1 MSVDFKLP
9 EDHPFSLLIPL
20 VEEGKIDPWS
30 IDIANLAQLY
40 IEQIRNMEL
49 LDMRIPANALS
60 AATFLFKKKLEIL
73 FPKPKIHRQ
82 RLTLKELVQMYD
94 ESQTEPI
101 DEPKEQQNTPK
112 ISKERKKHTLTK
124 ERHRSLMKKRKIP
137 LHRSILKDV
146 IEHLK
151 ATINQKPK
159 LYFSEIVEQD
169 KASVQFTAL
178 MFIQYDKHADIYQKE
193 HYGDI
198 IIEKL

>member
-101 DEPKEQQNTPK
+101 DEPKNNKTHQKYQK
-112 ISKERKKHTLTK
+112 KEK
-124 ERHRSLMKKRKIP
+124 
-137 LHRSILKDV
+137 SILSQKKD
-146 IEHLK
+146 
-151 ATINQKPK
+151 
-159 LYFSEIVEQD
+159 IV
-169 KASVQFTAL
+169 L
-178 MFIQYDKHADIYQKE
+178 
-193 HYGDI
+193 
-198 IIEKL
+198 

>member
-1 MSVDFKLP
+1 MEFKLP

-73 FPKPKIHRQ
+73 FPKPKIQRQ
-82 RLTLKELVQMYD
+82 RLTLKELVKMYD
-94 ESQTEPI
+94 ESQDQPLES
-101 DEPKEQQNTPK
+101 KEDQTPK
-112 ISKERKKHTLTK
+112 MPKERKKYTISHQRK
-124 ERHRSLMKKRKIP
+124 HPFVKKRKIP
-137 LHRSILKDV
+137 LHKSILKDV

-151 ATINQKPK
+151 TTIGERPK
-159 LYFSEIVEQD
+159 FYFSEIIEKD
-169 KASVQFTAL
+169 KAIVQFTAL
-178 MFIQYDKHADIYQKE
+178 MFIQYDRYADIYQEE

-198 IIEKL
+198 IIEKS